1 MIPAPHVIIINT
13 KRDDSEGLQNM
24 LLWRIDS
31 KPANI
36 IQDKHSDLLS
46 FSEKQE
52 IKFLYESCPS
62 YTRRKVTFLSSRQR
76 VEIERIL
83 HKQTLFK

>member
-1 MIPAPHVIIINT
+1 METTMIPVPHVIIMNI

-36 IQDKHSDLLS
+36 IQDKHSDLPS

-52 IKFLYESCPS
+52 IKFLYESCPP
-62 YTRRKVTFLSSRQR
+62 YTRRKVTFLS
-76 VEIERIL
+76 
-83 HKQTLFK
+83 